1 MQLEVSSRNSN
12 RLQEMR
18 SLIAGVAINHTHLV
32 VEYVSWSG
40 GYRNIVVADL
50 DQCRIWHTCRAVQ
63 NKGPCW
69 HLAAVVEAAGWGF
82 PWEVEVVP
90 EQFPHSLSGL
100 RDITEKQLG
109 RPGDFRLVTIGGPEP
124 EEAPPELP
132 PDGAWLARY
141 NLPARVLEKVLRFRE
156 AQKARLAPEQVAGI
170 PSPRYVASGGELV
183 AAAASLVYGEDANQW
198 EAPLLIGPKGS
209 GKSTLAETLAA
220 ILHIPVNKLFGGV
233 DVNAEYLLGSKTL
246 APSEEGLD
254 LVAEAKLRA
263 AAKHAGVG
271 IADVLERLRG
281 AQLRVAFEPGTLLKA
296 VQEGEM
302 VVVDELNML
311 IPEVTSLL
319 HGLLDW
325 QKVLSVP
332 GLGTVRAHPSFRLV
346 AAMNHGYSGTKE
358 LNEAFQDRFRSVQ
371 VPHLSREA
379 LGELLTRDTGCFSET
394 AARLAELFE
403 KLAARVENGDL
414 SERCLSVRSLVRVI
428 REHQDGVGS
437 LKTVAQ
443 SVLTEGLGDRY
454 EAEQVKDVVD
464 ACLK

>member
-1 MQLEVSSRNSN
+1 MKVWPKN
-12 RLQEMR
+12 RDRFNENR
-18 SLIAGVAINHTHLV
+18 SLVSGIAINYTHLV
-32 VEYVSWSG
+32 VEYVSSSG
-40 GYRNIVVADL
+40 GHRDIVVADL
-50 DQCRIWHTCRAVQ
+50 DQCRIWHTCRAIQ
-63 NKGPCW
+63 GRRPCW
-69 HLAAVVEAAGWGF
+69 HLAAAVEAAGWGF

-90 EQFPHSLSGL
+90 DRFPHALSSL
-100 RDITEKQLG
+100 RDVTDRQLG
-109 RPGDFRLVTIGGPEP
+109 RPGDFQLVTLGGPEP
-124 EEAPPELP
+124 EPEETPPELP
-132 PDGAWLARY
+132 PDGAWLGRY
-141 NLPARVLEKVLRFRE
+141 RLPARVLEKVLRFRE
-156 AQKARLAPEQVAGI
+156 TQKARLTPEGAARI
-170 PSPRYVASGGELV
+170 PSPRYVASGRELV
-183 AAAASLVYGEDANQW
+183 AAAASLVYGEDGGHW

-263 AAKHAGVG
+263 AAKQAGVE

-302 VVVDELNML
+302 VVVDEVNML

-332 GLGTVRAHPSFRLV
+332 GLGTVKAHPSFRLV

-379 LGELLTRDTGCFSET
+379 LGELLARDTGCFSDT

-454 EAEQVKDVVD
+454 EAEQVRDVVD